1 MQNSEKVDDNSSNIE
16 TIHANRQNTQWLG
29 ANFKLV
35 DKSIQCVNA
44 NIAKVDA

>member
-1 MQNSEKVDDNSSNIE
+1 MQNSQKVDDNSSNIE
-16 TIHANRQNTQWLG
+16 TIHANRQNIQWFC

-35 DKSIQCVNA
+35 DKNIQLFNA